1 MFSIEYLLAECE
13 LLTADMQAAEIRVSR
28 LAERARGRHDYCVA
42 TRLRILL
49 YTNWAKSDQAI
60 DVFLEWLRRDGTVWS
75 KHPTREEAMREYAR
89 TWTLLGSRQ
98 IEELV
103 NQPLITDPEILD
115 TLDVFSEG
123 APASFFFDEHLSSL
137 VICRMVSLS
146 LEYGNCDASCFG
158 YVWMAFLA
166 GPRFDNYRD
175 GFRFGQLGLDLV
187 EQRGLMRYQA
197 RTYLCV
203 GALVI
208 PWTTHPA
215 SGRELVRRAFD
226 AAYRVGDLAYVGY
239 GFHVSITMSLT
250 VGTPLAEV
258 QAEAESGLAFSSK
271 AQLGRVSATCG
282 AQLGLA
288 RTLRGLTAAFGRLD
302 HDGYS
307 ERETRTPF
315 CQRPQFGASRIPLL
329 GPQVAGA
336 ISLPGTTHRPLAR
349 R

>member
-1 MFSIEYLLAECE
+1 VE
-13 LLTADMQAAEIRVSR
+13 
-28 LAERARGRHDYCVA
+28 
-42 TRLRILL
+42 
-49 YTNWAKSDQAI
+49 
-60 DVFLEWLRRDGTVWS
+60 
-75 KHPTREEAMREYAR
+75 
-89 TWTLLGSRQ
+89 
-98 IEELV
+98 
-103 NQPLITDPEILD
+103 
-115 TLDVFSEG
+115 VFSE
-123 APASFFFDEHLSSL
+123 AATPSYHFDEHLPSL
-137 VICRMVSLS
+137 VVCRLVSLS

-258 QAEAESGLAFSSK
+258 QAEAERGLAFSRK
-271 AQLGRVSATCG
+271 AQLRAHFKS
-282 AQLGLA
+282 
-288 RTLRGLTAAFGRLD
+288 
-302 HDGYS
+302 S
-307 ERETRTPF
+307 
-315 CQRPQFGASRIPLL
+315 
-329 GPQVAGA
+329 
-336 ISLPGTTHRPLAR
+336 
-349 R
+349 